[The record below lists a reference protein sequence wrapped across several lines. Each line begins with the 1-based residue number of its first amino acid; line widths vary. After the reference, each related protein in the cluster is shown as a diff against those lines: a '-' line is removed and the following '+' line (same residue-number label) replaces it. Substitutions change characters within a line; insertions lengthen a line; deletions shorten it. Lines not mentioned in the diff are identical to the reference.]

1 MFSASSR
8 RKSDLGFGFT
18 NGHGLDSGNDTVRSG
33 SDYSLSAEFEWAT
46 TVTFEEGTQAA
57 WLYEIIKACV
67 TEVIVCDPGRNK
79 LLEDGSKAGQTSPNC
94 AVRSVYHGHEAT
106 RKYERLDRLK
116 PLRAV

>member
-1 MFSASSR
+1 
-8 RKSDLGFGFT
+8 
-18 NGHGLDSGNDTVRSG
+18 
-33 SDYSLSAEFEWAT
+33 
-46 TVTFEEGTQAA
+46 
-57 WLYEIIKACV
+57 LYEIIKACV